1 MEVLMKNIIVID
13 DSPTIRTSVEFAIKK
28 LGHKITQ
35 AENGKRGIEAI
46 EALKKNGEEITM
58 VIVDINMPEMDGIAF
73 VTAFRKTDKFTPIL
87 VLTTE
92 SEGAKIREGKES
104 GASGWM
110 IKPFK
115 PADLVAVVEKLI
127 R

>member
-1 MEVLMKNIIVID
+1 MKNIIVID

-28 LGHKITQ
+28 LGHTITQ
-35 AENGKRGIEAI
+35 AENGRKGIDAI
-46 EALKKNGEEITM
+46 SLLKKGGGEIAM
-58 VIVDINMPEMDGIAF
+58 VIVDVNMPEMDGIAF
-73 VTAFRKTDKFTPIL
+73 VKEFRKDDKFTPIL

-92 SEGAKIREGKES
+92 SESEKIKEGKEA

-115 PADLVAVVEKLI
+115 PGDLVSVVEKLI